1 MEHSWMLKYFTEFF
15 GTLILVLFGN
25 GSVANSFL
33 KGTTGNAPDGKAN
46 GGWILVAFS
55 FGFGVMLPAML
66 FGSISGNHINPAVT
80 VAQAAAGNFPWSQV
94 APYIICQLL
103 GAICGQLLVLAMY
116 WPHFKESTD
125 PDIVFS
131 CFATSDCTNSKWNG
145 FISEVVGT
153 AVLMFVAIGLYKGMF
168 FKQAVDIANIGVG
181 FLITALVMALG
192 GPTGPALNPARDFG
206 PRLVYSLLPI
216 PNKKGGAHWSY
227 GWIPVIAPTLG
238 AIIGIFLYKI
248 PFGN

>member
-1 MEHSWMLKYFTEFF
+1 MVQFLVTI
-15 GTLILVLFGN
+15 LI
-25 GSVANSFL
+25 
-33 KGTTGNAPDGKAN
+33 
-46 GGWILVAFS
+46 
-55 FGFGVMLPAML
+55 
-66 FGSISGNHINPAVT
+66 HINPAVT